1 MYTQRNLMNGQLS
14 YIETYN
20 IYAYNSD
27 EIIIINYP
35 FNSFLYV
42 IREFPYEFLV
52 FSFSLIFTG
61 LVLYFDSGVRRGISE
76 VFKGKFTFSR
86 ILWLIIIGGN
96 LIDAVVSS
104 IAWINFDASE
114 YNVFLQPYDNING
127 YSVGIMMLFTIK
139 ILSILVIYV
148 ITTLA
153 GRICVKCKNA
163 ILAWTSGV
171 VIFLASYILYSL
183 TTYLIYFRIL

>member
-1 MYTQRNLMNGQLS
+1 MVGTLPFIENYKATS
-14 YIETYN
+14 YNYDKIITAN
-20 IYAYNSD
+20 FPINSLT
-27 EIIIINYP
+27 N
-35 FNSFLYV
+35 V

-61 LVLYFDSGVRRGISE
+61 LVLYFDNGVRKGITE
-76 VFKGKFTFSR
+76 VFKGNLTLSR
-86 ILWLIIIGGN
+86 IFWIIIIGGN

-104 IAWINFDASE
+104 IAWINFDASD
-114 YNVFLQPYDNING
+114 YNIFLQPYDNINA
-127 YSVGIMMLFTIK
+127 YYVGIMMLFTIK

-148 ITTLA
+148 LSTLA
-153 GRICVKCKNA
+153 GKVCAKCKTA
-163 ILAWTSGV
+163 ILAWTSGL